1 MLIGEWGDDEWIK
14 KEECVREN
22 EGESVENLCFC
33 GVWVMGINKDVNERR
48 ENMIVV
54 AMRKGGKIMGEKR
67 GSGWEKE
74 GWEKEEKRK
83 KGRYE
88 E

>member
-1 MLIGEWGDDEWIK
+1 
-14 KEECVREN
+14 VREN

-67 GSGWEKE
+67 GSG
-74 GWEKEEKRK
+74 
-83 KGRYE
+83 
-88 E
+88 